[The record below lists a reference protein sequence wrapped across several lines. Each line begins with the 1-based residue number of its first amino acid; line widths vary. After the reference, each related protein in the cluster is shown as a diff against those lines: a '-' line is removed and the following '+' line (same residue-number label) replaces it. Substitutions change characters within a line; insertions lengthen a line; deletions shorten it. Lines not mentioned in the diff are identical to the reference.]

1 MAPTTTPTRMSAWL
15 EQAWLIQYLDRQ
27 LAGEEAQWFE
37 TYAMER
43 RELLATIE
51 ADTRLRDALA
61 AAASIRHTDMS
72 VDGGGR
78 PGGAADNTAAASEL
92 PLRSGQRGADPDS
105 RKPGNGHPAPVPIKR
120 IPPRTQSS
128 LRPWRAAPPWLAV
141 AASLL
146 IGVGVGA
153 LGRGA
158 RSADIDHGVIAS
170 PTRIIYDTMR
180 GDSTPARVEH
190 ATSQSTYVLVEVAVP
205 LSAEHVTLDIGD
217 GKEHA
222 LDRSPD
228 GFVTFLADRNTLAA
242 AADAR
247 VSYSAGGRTQ
257 MRSLSLK
264 SKGSLK

>member
-15 EQAWLIQYLDRQ
+15 EQAWLIRYLDRQ

-37 TYAMER
+37 SYAMER

-72 VDGGGR
+72 FDGGGR
-78 PGGAADNTAAASEL
+78 PGGAADNALAAIEKSGGTGPGGTDAG
-92 PLRSGQRGADPDS
+92 PL
-105 RKPGNGHPAPVPIKR
+105 KPGNVNATPVPIKR
-120 IPPRTQSS
+120 IPPRSRSNVRQ
-128 LRPWRAAPPWLAV
+128 WRAPPTWLAL

-146 IGVGVGA
+146 LGIGVGA
-153 LGRGA
+153 LGRTA
-158 RSADIDHGVIAS
+158 RGTDIAPGVITS

-190 ATSQSTYVLVEVAVP
+190 ATSQSVYVLVEVAVP
-205 LSAEHVTLDIGD
+205 LGAEHVTLDIGD
-217 GKEHA
+217 GKERA

-242 AADAR
+242 AADAH
-247 VSYSAGGRTQ
+247 VSYLAGGRTQ
-257 MRSLSLK
+257 RRSLSLK

>member
-61 AAASIRHTDMS
+61 AAASIRHTDVS

-78 PGGAADNTAAASEL
+78 PGGAADNTLTAIEE
-92 PLRSGQRGADPDS
+92 PGGIGRGGTDAGS
-105 RKPGNGHPAPVPIKR
+105 LKLGNGRPAPVPIKR
-120 IPPRTQSS
+120 IPPRSRSNVRQ
-128 LRPWRAAPPWLAV
+128 WRATPTWLAL

-146 IGVGVGA
+146 LGIGVGG
-153 LGRGA
+153 LGRSA
-158 RSADIDHGVIAS
+158 RSTDVAPGVIAS

-180 GDSTPARVEH
+180 GDSTPARIEH
-190 ATSQSTYVLVEVAVP
+190 ATSQSAYVLVEVAVP
-205 LSAEHVTLDIGD
+205 LGAERVTLDVGD
-217 GKEHA
+217 GKERA

-242 AADAR
+242 AADAH

>member
-1 MAPTTTPTRMSAWL
+1 MSAWL

-72 VDGGGR
+72 FDGGGR
-78 PGGAADNTAAASEL
+78 PGGAADNALAAIEKSGGTGRGGTDAG
-92 PLRSGQRGADPDS
+92 PL
-105 RKPGNGHPAPVPIKR
+105 KPGNVNATPVPIKR
-120 IPPRTQSS
+120 IPPRSRSNVRQ
-128 LRPWRAAPPWLAV
+128 WRAPPTWLAL

-146 IGVGVGA
+146 LGIGVGA
-153 LGRGA
+153 LGRTA
-158 RSADIDHGVIAS
+158 RGTDIAPGVITS

-247 VSYSAGGRTQ
+247 VSYSAGGRMQ

>member
-43 RELLATIE
+43 QELLATIE

-78 PGGAADNTAAASEL
+78 PGGAADSTIAASEK
-92 PLRSGQRGADPDS
+92 PGSTGKVDTETVA
-105 RKPGNGHPAPVPIKR
+105 RKPDNLAQIPGKPIAPRSRSKVR
-120 IPPRTQSS
+120 Q
-128 LRPWRAAPPWLAV
+128 WRVAPTWLAL

-146 IGVGVGA
+146 LGVGIGVGG
-153 LGRGA
+153 LGRVA
-158 RSADIDHGVIAS
+158 RGTVVAPGVIVS

-180 GDSTPARVEH
+180 GDSTPARIEH
-190 ATSQSTYVLVEVAVP
+190 ATSLSPYVLVEVAVP
-205 LSAEHVTLDIGD
+205 LGAERVTLDIGD
-217 GKEHA
+217 GRERA
-222 LDRSPD
+222 LARSPD

-242 AADAR
+242 AADAH
-247 VSYSAGGRTQ
+247 VSYSAGGRMQ
-257 MRSLSLK
+257 MRPLSLK

>member
-1 MAPTTTPTRMSAWL
+1 MSTWL
-15 EQAWLIQYLDRQ
+15 EQAWLIRYLDRQ

-43 RELLATIE
+43 REVLATIE

-72 VDGGGR
+72 VDSGGR
-78 PGGAADNTAAASEL
+78 PGGGADSTVAASGL
-92 PLRSGQRGADPDS
+92 PDGIGQGGADSDS
-105 RKPGNGHPAPVPIKR
+105 RKPGNGNSTPVPIKR
-120 IPPRTQSS
+120 ITPRTQSN
-128 LRPWRAAPPWLAV
+128 LRQWRAAPPWLTL

-146 IGVGVGA
+146 FGIGIGA
-153 LGRGA
+153 LGLGA
-158 RSADIDHGVIAS
+158 RSTDAAPDVIAS

-180 GDSTPARVEH
+180 GDSTPARIEH
-190 ATSQSTYVLVEVAVP
+190 ATSQSAYVLVEVAVP
-205 LSAEHVTLDIGD
+205 LGAEHVTLDIGD
-217 GKEHA
+217 GKERA
-222 LDRSPD
+222 LARSPD

-242 AADAR
+242 AAGAH

-257 MRSLSLK
+257 IRSLSLK

>member
-1 MAPTTTPTRMSAWL
+1 VAPTTTPTRMSAWL

-78 PGGAADNTAAASEL
+78 PGGAADSTLAASEL
-92 PLRSGQRGADPDS
+92 PGETGQGGADSDS
-105 RKPGNGHPAPVPIKR
+105 HKPGTGKSTAIPIKR
-120 IPPRTQSS
+120 IPPRTQSK
-128 LRPWRAAPPWLAV
+128 LRQWRAAPSWLAI

-146 IGVGVGA
+146 FGVGVGA

-158 RSADIDHGVIAS
+158 RSADIAPGVISS

-180 GDSTPARVEH
+180 GDSTPARIEH
-190 ATSQSTYVLVEVAVP
+190 ATSQSPYVLVEVAVP
-205 LSAEHVTLDIGD
+205 LSAEHITLDIGD
-217 GKEHA
+217 GKERA

-242 AADAR
+242 AADAH

>member
-15 EQAWLIQYLDRQ
+15 EQAWLIRYLDRQ

-37 TYAMER
+37 AYAMER

-72 VDGGGR
+72 FDGGGR
-78 PGGAADNTAAASEL
+78 PGGAADNALAAIEKSGGTGL
-92 PLRSGQRGADPDS
+92 GGTDPGPLKLGTLTPT
-105 RKPGNGHPAPVPIKR
+105 PVPSKR
-120 IPPRTQSS
+120 IPPRSRSNVRQ
-128 LRPWRAAPPWLAV
+128 WRAPPTWLAL

-146 IGVGVGA
+146 LGIGVGA
-153 LGRGA
+153 LGRTA
-158 RSADIDHGVIAS
+158 RGTDIAPGVITS

-190 ATSQSTYVLVEVAVP
+190 ATSQSVYVLVEVAVP
-205 LSAEHVTLDIGD
+205 LGAEHVTLDIGD
-217 GKEHA
+217 GKERA

-242 AADAR
+242 AADAH
-247 VSYSAGGRTQ
+247 VSYLAGGRTQ
-257 MRSLSLK
+257 RRSLSLK

>member
-1 MAPTTTPTRMSAWL
+1 VASTTSPTRMSAWL

-78 PGGAADNTAAASEL
+78 PGGAGETSVATSEV
-92 PLRSGQRGADPDS
+92 RGGDGQGDRDDIS
-105 RKPGNGHPAPVPIKR
+105 RKPSVLAPIPIKR
-120 IPPRTQSS
+120 IPPRSRS
-128 LRPWRAAPPWLAV
+128 NLRQRRVAPTWFAL

-146 IGVGVGA
+146 VGIGVGA
-153 LGRGA
+153 LGRTA
-158 RSADIDHGVIAS
+158 RGTDIAPAIIGS

-180 GDSTPARVEH
+180 GDSAPARVEH
-190 ATSQSTYVLVEVAVP
+190 AASQSAYVLVEVAVP
-205 LSAEHVTLDIGD
+205 LGAEHVTLDVGD

-228 GFVTFLADRNTLAA
+228 GFVTFLANRNTLAA
-242 AADAR
+242 AADAH

-257 MRSLSLK
+257 MRPLSLK